1 MDIQIYTL
9 RGCGSCT
16 KIKELL
22 ARIGVQYTENRV
34 GVDISKDD
42 FLAKYPDISGYP
54 QMVVDGVLVGG
65 LMDSVKFFVE
75 NKMVSSKKS

>member
-22 ARIGVQYTENRV
+22 SRIGVPYTENRI
-34 GVDISKDD
+34 GVDISKEQ
-42 FLAKYPDISGYP
+42 FLDTYPDVSGYP
-54 QMVVDGVLVGG
+54 QMVVDGNLIGG

-75 NKMVSSKKS
+75 NKMISSKKS

>member
-22 ARIGVQYTENRV
+22 SRIGVPYRENLIGR
-34 GVDISKDD
+34 DISKEE
-42 FLAKYPDISGYP
+42 FLSQYPDASGYP
-54 QMVVDGVLVGG
+54 QMIVDGNHVGG

-75 NKMVSSKKS
+75 NKMISSKKS